1 MRRSQLRG
9 RENTH
14 KRYLIHVA
22 GHNLSLLMR
31 QLFGAGTPKEA
42 AARPN
47 TTIFALITPTVAI
60 IALKIVTED
69 DQIVFLVTDLSFSSR
84 I

>member
-22 GHNLSLLMR
+22 GHNLRLLMR
-31 QLFGAGTPKEA
+31 QLFGAVTPKEA

-47 TTIFALITPTVAI
+47 ATIFAMITPTVAI
-60 IALKIVTED
+60 FTLVIVTKD
-69 DQIVFLVTDLSFSSR
+69 DQIVFLVIDMNADEFR
-84 I
+84 